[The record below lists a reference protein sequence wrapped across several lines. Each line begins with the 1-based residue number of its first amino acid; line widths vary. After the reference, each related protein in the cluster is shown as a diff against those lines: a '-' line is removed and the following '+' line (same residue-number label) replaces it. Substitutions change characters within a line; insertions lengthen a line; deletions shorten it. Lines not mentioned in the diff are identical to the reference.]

1 MDFSLGQYQ
10 YNIREIDAEA
20 GSFLAMKLV
29 NKLRQIMT
37 EADASEDNAKTSQQ
51 LPKEEAVRGTISLV
65 LMNLDEA
72 EYKLIQRKALAQVD
86 RMESVGTEIV
96 AVPIMRNGV
105 IAPKDLKTDIGSV
118 MTLTLESLFRNLAPF
133 FSENG
138 LKLLMTGKA

>member
-1 MDFSLGQYQ
+1 MEFTLGQYQ
-10 YNIREIDAEA
+10 YNIREIDAEG

-29 NKLRQIMT
+29 NKLRIIMS
-37 EADASEDNAKTSQQ
+37 EADVDDSTDEQKKT
-51 LPKEEAVRGTISLV
+51 PKDEAVRGTLSLI

-86 RMESVGTEIV
+86 RMETVGTEV
-96 AVPIMRNGV
+96 VPVPIMRNGV

-138 LKLLMTGKA
+138 LKLLLTGKA

>member
-1 MDFSLGQYQ
+1 MEFTLGQYQ

-37 EADASEDNAKTSQQ
+37 EADASEDDAKTSQQ

-105 IAPKDLKTDIGSV
+105 IAPKDLKTDIGTV

-138 LKLLMTGKA
+138 LKLLMTGKV